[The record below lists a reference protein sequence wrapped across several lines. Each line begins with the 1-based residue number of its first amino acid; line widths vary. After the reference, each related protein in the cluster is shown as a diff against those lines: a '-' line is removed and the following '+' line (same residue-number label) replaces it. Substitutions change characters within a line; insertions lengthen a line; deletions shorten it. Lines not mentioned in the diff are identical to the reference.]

1 MLSASDR
8 LQRMRAE
15 HLREVKARRLFFVEI
30 SGPLVTLAAI
40 AMTYTSLE
48 TDSNNTLA
56 WGSAMLALFALH
68 IGLAG
73 CKSRRRE

>member
-1 MLSASDR
+1 MSASDR

-15 HLREVKARRLFFVEI
+15 YLSEVKARRLFFVEI
-30 SGPLVTLAAI
+30 SGPFVTWVAI
-40 AMTYTSLE
+40 AITYTSLE
-48 TDSNNTLA
+48 RDSNNTLA

>member
-8 LQRMRAE
+8 LQRMRAQY
-15 HLREVKARRLFFVEI
+15 LREVKARRLFFVEI
-30 SGPLVTLAAI
+30 SGPLVTWVAI

-56 WGSAMLALFALH
+56 WGSAMLARFALH

>member
-15 HLREVKARRLFFVEI
+15 YLREVRARRLFFVEI
-30 SGPLVTLAAI
+30 SGPLVTWAAI
-40 AMTYTSLE
+40 ALTYKSLE

-56 WGSAMLALFALH
+56 WGSAMLALFVFH
-68 IGLAG
+68 IGLAA

>member
-15 HLREVKARRLFFVEI
+15 YLREVKARRLFFVEI
-30 SGPLVTLAAI
+30 SGPLVTWVAI

-56 WGSAMLALFALH
+56 WGSAMLGLFALH